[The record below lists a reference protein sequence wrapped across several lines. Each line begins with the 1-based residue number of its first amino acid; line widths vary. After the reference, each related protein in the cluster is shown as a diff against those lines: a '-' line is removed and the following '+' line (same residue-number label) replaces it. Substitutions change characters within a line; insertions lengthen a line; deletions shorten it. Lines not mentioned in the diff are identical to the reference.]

1 LTNQRIDELTNN
13 YPRGEIKLS
22 EKVRKVVLA
31 YSGGLDTSIIL
42 KWLLEEY
49 KCEVV
54 AFAADLGQ
62 GDDLETVREKALAT
76 GASKV
81 VIEDLREEFVRD
93 YVFPAFRANA
103 IYEGHYL
110 LGTSLARP
118 LIAKRQVAVAEAE
131 GADAVSHGATGKGN
145 DQVRFEL
152 SYTALDPN
160 LRIIAPW
167 RQWQLKSR
175 QDLLEFA
182 QNHSIQVPVTP
193 EKPYSMD
200 GNLLHLSFE
209 GGVLEDP
216 WLEPDPKMFR
226 MTVAPEDAPDEPLY
240 LEIDFERGNPVAVDG
255 KSLASADL
263 LATLNELGG
272 ANGIGR
278 VDLVENRFVGIKSRG
293 VYETPGGTILRMAH
307 EAVESITMDREVLHL
322 RDSLVPRYSSLIY
335 NGFWFSPEMQLLQ
348 KTMDAAQE
356 NVWGRA
362 RLKLYKGSCQVVG
375 RKSSRSLYKTE
386 YATFEED
393 TVYDQSDA
401 DGFIR
406 LLGLRLR
413 LQALQRKAQG
423 K

>member
-1 LTNQRIDELTNN
+1 MSD
-13 YPRGEIKLS
+13 
-22 EKVRKVVLA
+22 KVRKVVLA

-62 GDDLETVREKALAT
+62 GEDLNSVREKALDT

-81 VIEDLREEFVRD
+81 IIEDLREEFVRE

-118 LIAKRQVAVAEAE
+118 LIAKHQVAVADSE

-152 SYTALDPN
+152 SYTALNPG
-160 LRIIAPW
+160 LKVIAPW
-167 RQWQLKSR
+167 RQWQFKSR
-175 QDLLEFA
+175 QELLQFA
-182 QNHSIQVPVTP
+182 RAHGIPVPVTP
-193 EKPYSMD
+193 DKPYSID
-200 GNLLHLSFE
+200 GNLLHLSYE

-216 WLEPDPKMFR
+216 WKEPDPAMFR
-226 MTVAPEDAPDEPLY
+226 MTVAPEEAPDKPCY
-240 LEIDFERGNPVAVDG
+240 VEIDFERGDAVAVNG
-255 KSLASADL
+255 EVLGCADL
-263 LATLNELGG
+263 LSRLNELGG
-272 ANGIGR
+272 ENGIGR

-293 VYETPGGTILRMAH
+293 IYETPGGTILRLAH
-307 EAVESITMDREVLHL
+307 QAVESITMDREVLHL
-322 RDSLVPRYSSLIY
+322 RDSLIPRYASLIY
-335 NGFWFSPEMQLLQ
+335 NGFWFSPEMRLLQ
-348 KTMDAAQE
+348 ETMDVAQE

-375 RKSSRSLYKTE
+375 RKSSRSLYQPE

-393 TVYDQSDA
+393 RVYDQSDA
-401 DGFIR
+401 EGFIR
-406 LLGLRLR
+406 LLGIRLK
-413 LQALQRKAQG
+413 LQALQRKSV
-423 K
+423 

>member
-1 LTNQRIDELTNN
+1 
-13 YPRGEIKLS
+13 LS

-49 KCEVV
+49 QCEVI

-62 GDDLETVREKALAT
+62 GEDLDAVKQKALDT

-81 VIEDLREEFVRD
+81 VIEDLREEFVQD

-118 LIAKRQVAVAEAE
+118 LIAKRQVAVAAAE
-131 GADAVSHGATGKGN
+131 DADAVSHGATGKGN

-152 SYTALDPN
+152 SYTALNPR
-160 LRIIAPW
+160 LKVIAPW
-167 RQWQLKSR
+167 REWKFKSR
-175 QDLLEFA
+175 HELLEFA
-182 QNHSIQVPVTP
+182 QSHGIPVGVTP

-200 GNLLHLSFE
+200 GNLLHLSYE
-209 GGVLEDP
+209 GGILEDP
-216 WLEPDPKMFR
+216 WREADPEMYR
-226 MTVAPEDAPDEPLY
+226 MTVAPEDAPEKPTY
-240 LEIDFERGNPVAVDG
+240 VEIDFERGNPVTVNG
-255 KSLASADL
+255 ERLNCADL
-263 LATLNELGG
+263 LARLNELGG
-272 ANGIGR
+272 ENGIGR
-278 VDLVENRFVGIKSRG
+278 VDLVENRFLGIKSRG
-293 VYETPGGTILRMAH
+293 IYETPGGTILRLAH
-307 EAVESITMDREVLHL
+307 QAVESITMDREVLHL
-322 RDSLVPRYSSLIY
+322 RDGLIPKYASLIY
-335 NGFWFSPEMQLLQ
+335 NGFWFSPEMQILQ
-348 KTMDAAQE
+348 ETMDAAQE
-356 NVWGRA
+356 SVWGRA

-375 RKSSRSLYKTE
+375 RKSSRSLYLPE

-401 DGFIR
+401 EGFIR

-413 LQALQRKAQG
+413 LQALQKKQG
-423 K
+423 

>member
-1 LTNQRIDELTNN
+1 MSD
-13 YPRGEIKLS
+13 
-22 EKVRKVVLA
+22 KVRKVVLA

-42 KWLLEEY
+42 KWILEEY
-49 KCEVV
+49 ECEVV

-62 GDDLETVREKALAT
+62 GEDLDVVRQKALDT

-103 IYEGHYL
+103 VYEGHYL

-118 LIAKRQVAVAEAE
+118 LIAKRQVAVAAAE

-152 SYTALDPN
+152 SYIALNPK
-160 LRIIAPW
+160 LKVIAPW
-167 RQWQLKSR
+167 RQWKLKSR

-182 QNHSIQVPVTP
+182 QSHGIPVPVTP
-193 EKPYSMD
+193 EKPYSID
-200 GNLLHLSFE
+200 GNLLHVSYE
-209 GGVLEDP
+209 GGKLEDP
-216 WLEPDPKMFR
+216 WREPDPEMFR
-226 MTVAPEDAPDEPLY
+226 ITVAPEDAPDKPTY
-240 LEIDFERGNPVAVDG
+240 VEIDFERGNPVAVDG
-255 KSLASADL
+255 EGLGCADL
-263 LATLNELGG
+263 LARLNTLGG
-272 ANGIGR
+272 ENGIGR

-293 VYETPGGTILRMAH
+293 IYETPGGTLLRMAH
-307 EAVESITMDREVLHL
+307 QAVESITMDREVLHL
-322 RDSLVPRYSSLIY
+322 RDSLISKYASLIY
-335 NGFWFSPEMQLLQ
+335 NGFWFSPEMQMLQ
-348 KTMDAAQE
+348 ETMDVAQE

-362 RLKLYKGSCQVVG
+362 RLKLYKGSCQAVG
-375 RKSSRSLYKTE
+375 RQSPRSLYQPE

-413 LQALQRKAQG
+413 LRTLQEKH
-423 K
+423 

>member
-1 LTNQRIDELTNN
+1 M
-13 YPRGEIKLS
+13 S
-22 EKVRKVVLA
+22 EQVKKVVLA

-42 KWLLEEY
+42 KWLIEEY
-49 KCEVV
+49 GCEVI

-62 GDDLETVREKALAT
+62 GEELETVRQKALDT

-103 IYEGHYL
+103 VYEGSYL

-118 LIAKRQVAVAEAE
+118 LIAKWQVTVAAAE

-152 SYTALDPN
+152 GYTALNPK
-160 LRIIAPW
+160 LKIIAPW
-167 RQWQLKSR
+167 RQWRFKSR
-175 QDLLEFA
+175 QDLLQFA
-182 QNHSIQVPVTP
+182 RSHSIPVEVTAD
-193 EKPYSMD
+193 KPYSMD
-200 GNLLHLSFE
+200 GNLLHLSYE
-209 GGVLEDP
+209 GGILEDP
-216 WLEPDPKMFR
+216 WKEPDPEMFR
-226 MTVAPEDAPDEPLY
+226 MTVAPEDAPNQPAY
-240 LEIDFERGNPVAVDG
+240 VEIDFERGNPVAVDG
-255 KSLASADL
+255 KSLGCAEL
-263 LATLNELGG
+263 LTRLNELGG
-272 ANGIGR
+272 ENGIGR

-293 VYETPGGTILRMAH
+293 VYETPGGTILRIAH
-307 EAVESITMDREVLHL
+307 QAVESITMDREVLHL
-322 RDSLVPRYSSLIY
+322 RDGLIPRYASLIY
-335 NGFWFSPEMQLLQ
+335 NGFWFSPEMKMLQ
-348 KTMDAAQE
+348 ETMDAAQE
-356 NVWGRA
+356 NVWGKA

-375 RKSSRSLYKTE
+375 RKSSRSLYQPE

-413 LQALQRKAQG
+413 LQALRDKEV
-423 K
+423 

>member
-1 LTNQRIDELTNN
+1 MSEQ
-13 YPRGEIKLS
+13 IK
-22 EKVRKVVLA
+22 KVVLA

-42 KWLLEEY
+42 KWLSQEY
-49 KCEVV
+49 GCEVI

-62 GDDLETVREKALAT
+62 GDDLEAVEQKALET

-118 LIAKRQVAVAEAE
+118 LIAKRQVAVAAAE
-131 GADAVSHGATGKGN
+131 KADAVSHGATGKGN

-152 SYTALDPN
+152 SYTALDPK
-160 LRIIAPW
+160 LKIIAPW
-167 RQWQLKSR
+167 REWKFKSR
-175 QDLLEFA
+175 QDLLLFA
-182 QNHSIQVPVTP
+182 RTHDIPVEVTS

-200 GNLLHLSFE
+200 GNLLHLSYE

-216 WLEPDPKMFR
+216 WREPDQEMFR
-226 MTVAPEDAPDEPLY
+226 MTVAPENAPDEPAY
-240 LEIDFERGNPVAVDG
+240 VEIDFERGNPVAVDG
-255 KSLASADL
+255 EHLSCAHL
-263 LATLNELGG
+263 LTRLNELGG
-272 ANGIGR
+272 GHGIGR

-293 VYETPGGTILRMAH
+293 VYETPGGTILRAAH
-307 EAVESITMDREVLHL
+307 QAVESITIDREVLHL
-322 RDSLVPRYSSLIY
+322 RDGLIPKYASLIY
-335 NGFWFSPEMQLLQ
+335 NGFWFSPEMEMLQ

-356 NVWGRA
+356 NVWGKA

-375 RKSSRSLYKTE
+375 RKSSRSLYQPE

-393 TVYDQSDA
+393 EVYDQSDA

-406 LLGLRLR
+406 LHGLRLR
-413 LQALQRKAQG
+413 LQASQRK
-423 K
+423 KD

>member
-1 LTNQRIDELTNN
+1 
-13 YPRGEIKLS
+13 LS

-216 WLEPDPKMFR
+216 WREPDPKMFR

-401 DGFIR
+401 EGFIR

-413 LQALQRKAQG
+413 LQALARKRI
-423 K
+423 

>member
-1 LTNQRIDELTNN
+1 MSGD
-13 YPRGEIKLS
+13 
-22 EKVRKVVLA
+22 VRRVVLA

-49 KCEVV
+49 ECEVI

-62 GDDLETVREKALAT
+62 GEDLDVVRQKALDT

-81 VIEDLREEFVRD
+81 VILDLREEFVRD

-103 IYEGHYL
+103 VYEGHYL

-118 LIAKRQVAVAEAE
+118 LIAKRQVAVAAAE
-131 GADAVSHGATGKGN
+131 GADALSHGATGKGN

-152 SYTALDPN
+152 SYTALNPK
-160 LRIIAPW
+160 LKVIAPW
-167 RQWQLKSR
+167 RQWKLKSR

-182 QNHSIQVPVTP
+182 QSHGIPVPVTP

-200 GNLLHLSFE
+200 GNLLHVSYE
-209 GGVLEDP
+209 GGILEDP
-216 WLEPDPKMFR
+216 WREPDPEMFR
-226 MTVAPEDAPDEPLY
+226 ITVAPEDAPDKPTY
-240 LEIDFERGNPVAVDG
+240 VEIDFERGNPVAVDG
-255 KSLASADL
+255 EGLGCADL
-263 LATLNELGG
+263 LARLNTLGG
-272 ANGIGR
+272 ENGIGR

-293 VYETPGGTILRMAH
+293 IYETPGGTILRLAH
-307 EAVESITMDREVLHL
+307 QAVESITMDREVLHL
-322 RDSLVPRYSSLIY
+322 RDSLISKYASLIY
-335 NGFWFSPEMQLLQ
+335 NGFWFSPEMQMLQ
-348 KTMDAAQE
+348 ETMDVAQE

-375 RKSSRSLYKTE
+375 RQSQRSLYQPE

-413 LQALQRKAQG
+413 LRTLQEKH
-423 K
+423 

>member
-1 LTNQRIDELTNN
+1 LAEQV
-13 YPRGEIKLS
+13 K
-22 EKVRKVVLA
+22 KVVLA

-49 KCEVV
+49 KCEVI

-62 GDDLETVREKALAT
+62 GDDLETVRQKALDT

-81 VIEDLREEFVRD
+81 IIEDLREEFVRD

-110 LGTSLARP
+110 MGTSLARP
-118 LIAKRQVAVAEAE
+118 LIAKRQVAVAAAE
-131 GADAVSHGATGKGN
+131 SADAVSHGATGKGN

-152 SYTALDPN
+152 SYTALSPD
-160 LRIIAPW
+160 LKIIAPW

-182 QNHSIQVPVTP
+182 ETHGIPVPVTP

-200 GNLLHLSFE
+200 GNLLHLSYE

-216 WLEPDPKMFR
+216 WSEPDPEMFI
-226 MTVAPEDAPDEPLY
+226 MTVAPEDAPDTPAY
-240 LEIDFERGNPVAVDG
+240 VEIDFEQGNPVAVDG
-255 KSLASADL
+255 DRLGCADL
-263 LATLNELGG
+263 LTRLNDLGG

-278 VDLVENRFVGIKSRG
+278 VDLVENRFVGMKSRG

-307 EAVESITMDREVLHL
+307 QAVESITMDREVLHL
-322 RDSLVPRYSSLIY
+322 RDGLIPRYASLIY
-335 NGFWFSPEMQLLQ
+335 NGFWFSPEMRLLQ
-348 KTMDAAQE
+348 DTMDAAQE

-375 RKSSRSLYKTE
+375 RKSPRSLYQSE
-386 YATFEED
+386 YATFEKD
-393 TVYDQSDA
+393 TVFDQSYA
-401 DGFIR
+401 DGFIK

-413 LQALQRKAQG
+413 LQGPQGRKE
-423 K
+423 